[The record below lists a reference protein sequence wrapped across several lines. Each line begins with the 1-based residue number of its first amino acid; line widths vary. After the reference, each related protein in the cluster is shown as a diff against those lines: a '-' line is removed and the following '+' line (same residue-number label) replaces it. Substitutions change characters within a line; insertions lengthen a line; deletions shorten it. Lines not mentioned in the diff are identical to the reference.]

1 VKETA
6 PYGHNGAF
14 GDLRSVV
21 LHHANPV
28 SSITNGSVTLHAK
41 DELSYGK
48 ILALM
53 SEKLSYIEISEESE
67 IRALEQF
74 LLAL

>member
-1 VKETA
+1 MIM
-6 PYGHNGAF
+6 
-14 GDLRSVV
+14 
-21 LHHANPV
+21 HHANPV
-28 SSITNGSVTLHAK
+28 SSITNGSITMHVK

-48 ILALM
+48 VLALM
-53 SEKLSYIEISEESE
+53 SNKLSYIEISEESE